1 MFSNDNN
8 IETIGKLIEVFKH
21 YIGLKGEYYKFDIT
35 EKVVRL
41 FTAIILLAVL
51 FLIVIL
57 ILIYLSFAAAYALS
71 TSVGLTTAFLIVA
84 GVYTFVLL
92 LLIIFRK
99 QWIELPL
106 LRFLASVLIDKNASR
121 NE

>member
-1 MFSNDNN
+1 MFSNDKN
-8 IETIGKLIEVFKH
+8 IDTIGKLIEVIKH
-21 YIGLKGEYYKFDIT
+21 YISLKGEYFKFDIT

-71 TSVGLTTAFLIVA
+71 NTVGLTSAFLIVA
-84 GVYTFVLL
+84 GVYTVVLF

-106 LRFLASVLIDKNASR
+106 LRFLASVLIDK
-121 NE
+121 